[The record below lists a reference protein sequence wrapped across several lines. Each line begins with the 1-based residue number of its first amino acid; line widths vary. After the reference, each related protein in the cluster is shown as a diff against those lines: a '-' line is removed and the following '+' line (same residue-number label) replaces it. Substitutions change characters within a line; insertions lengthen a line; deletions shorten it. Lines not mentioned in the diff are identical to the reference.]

1 MRSLI
6 FLVLDLII
14 YSKNKGGGIL
24 ADKTTTVN
32 VNDLNADPATGDILG
47 AMQSQQAS
55 ISSVFSELK
64 NTSKNILNIYE
75 LQKEIKD
82 QIKRQ
87 ADITEKIFNLLML
100 WSRKGGISDPA
111 RSGSIGLNTG
121 NPIGGNGGGYSS
133 AVNSFTRTVNESS
146 KALANHNKQL
156 AQQKALQETLTAR
169 LEQLLVT
176 QRENF
181 SINQT
186 QLLKTQ
192 SSWDTAMG
200 DFIKKIQDKSHFS
213 FDSSPEDINSK
224 IKSNTLHISDI
235 DSGQSGITR
244 ALLEPITT
252 EYKMLFNSLLSSKNP
267 FTNNPDRITEFS
279 EEQIEEAK
287 RKAVDSA
294 NQRFDNL
301 DEEQKKELRQQ
312 YSEKQENLPT
322 LDEET
327 IKKAEEQASQEVKE
341 FITTLFRDLK
351 TTAGKLID
359 DQGNTQTLKRGDIE
373 GLTQLSDEELQ
384 KKLTSVDDNNVSSV
398 RDILN
403 QFQELYTTGKQKK
416 AEEQAPQEV
425 KESITTLFR
434 DLKNTAGKL
443 IDDQGNT
450 QTLKRGDIEGLT
462 QLSDDELQ
470 KKLTGVDA
478 NNVSSVRDTLNQF
491 QELYTTGK
499 QKKIDEL
506 ASQHK
511 EEASNALIDEAIKN
525 DMKDE
530 AFNASLNELGDVV
543 GGASDLLNTLPKVI
557 NMYNALS
564 QDKTFG
570 QGGKGKDVGNAAGTA
585 LGGIAG
591 ETISKSISTA
601 LIPELGPLGSVVG
614 EIIGKKLE
622 DTIISAFDAV
632 GELLDDVI
640 SAGQKLSQ
648 TAINVGFEKIR
659 QDVKTMGS
667 YQLDIYEQATQQLY
681 SAWDKNLSKISAT
694 QGYTKDAL
702 DTLQVDIAK
711 RLESEGY
718 GQAIN
723 VAQYSDLLTSTLSSN
738 LSGALAEE
746 FAYQSLILQKAIPE
760 FNSAQMAEQFAAIWS
775 KAEYEGSS
783 GKEQM
788 VIAMEQ
794 IAGAIKTIK
803 ETTEGNN
810 KFISAVPQ
818 YLTQAQTMVERAGGS
833 VDKVAEL
840 TTQMMAAE
848 GPMAAI
854 APQLSGFTGEL
865 IQILADQNNATSVA
879 LRSIMHDMDESIG
892 ILNTDFMKSFMDN
905 TQGTL
910 ETAYRALGEFIE
922 KNQDPGAEQEFYVA
936 MQDLFG
942 ISAEKL
948 SQIDFSY
955 IADKIAATNA
965 NLNTAAVLDAQ
976 ALVMSGETTTL
987 EEQLVNNT
995 ANMVMAQNAIADT
1008 LDNNLMRKLE
1018 KNELNMERLI
1028 YEEMATQSVELAENT
1043 LGFFKKIGDILFKII
1058 DPFGLIKGALGLV
1071 NSSVS
1076 AAESLS
1082 QNLENYEIAQT
1093 LSSVGESTEAS
1104 QAATEANTVGGANA
1118 AIAQGTQGSMLFG
1131 TRVDELQKAMDES
1144 GIAGSQGIGSLKS
1157 LAAMQIASSQSNA
1170 NKAAEASAQAV
1181 ELVNST
1187 VSNKSK
1193 EETESEFKA
1202 TTEQGA
1208 EALLEKATQGENR
1221 EIEVHDATLVI
1232 KEDTELIL
1240 ELVAQYSAVLEDIDS
1255 NLSIINS
1262 YTQEINQ
1269 TVWDTTGLIA
1279 GIQNTL
1285 DNMAV
1290 ASDDFWESIPRYL
1303 KLINEEVT
1311 IRTYKMRKD
1320 FYKDMGDGVD
1330 IVQNSLTV
1338 VSDYVKTIKDTLDGS
1353 GTTTSNK
1360 LENIFQELKVVD
1372 NNVQKN
1378 TSEIKT
1384 KLETGN
1390 SSLSTI
1396 DMKLGDINTLY
1407 SSQSTIIISYLSVTA
1422 MNTSQ
1427 TVSTLDRFIQT
1438 FESNMTSVI
1447 SKMETIRAMT
1457 QNVRDTVNTHGRNI
1471 KESMDTVSNNIL
1483 ISKNILDNIKI
1494 DTGNIDGKLDVQR
1507 GDLSEIRDKIIQA
1520 EHYLWETTEERGEY
1534 SLSRTNDILEGIRV
1548 SIQDQDGIHS
1558 KMDAANGYLFDIL
1571 RWLRET
1577 LDGKLNEI
1585 KNATE
1590 NVSVNVN
1597 NEYSYITQ

>member
-1 MRSLI
+1 M
-6 FLVLDLII
+6 
-14 YSKNKGGGIL
+14 
-24 ADKTTTVN
+24 ADKTTTTN
-32 VNDLNADPATGDILG
+32 MNDLNADPATGDILG

-64 NTSKNILNIYE
+64 NTSKNVLNIYE

-111 RSGSIGLNTG
+111 RSGSMGLNTG
-121 NPIGGNGGGYSS
+121 NPIGGNGGGGYSS
-133 AVNSFTRTVNESS
+133 AVNSFTRNINESS
-146 KALANHNKQL
+146 KSLANYNKQL
-156 AQQKALQETLTAR
+156 AQQKALQETLTSR
-169 LEQLLVT
+169 LEQLLIN

-181 SINQT
+181 SISQT

-200 DFIKKIQDKSHFS
+200 DFIKKIQDKSNFS

-224 IKSNTLHISDI
+224 IKSNTLQISDI
-235 DSGQSGITR
+235 DSGQEGITET
-244 ALLEPITT
+244 LLKPLTA

-267 FTNNPDRITEFS
+267 LTNNPDRITEFS
-279 EEQIEEAK
+279 AEQVDEAK

-294 NQRFDNL
+294 NQRFDSLN
-301 DEEQKKELRQQ
+301 EEQKKELRQE
-312 YSEKQENLPT
+312 YSEKQENKPT
-322 LDEET
+322 LDAET

-351 TTAGKLID
+351 NTAGKLID
-359 DQGNTQTLKRGDIE
+359 DQGNVQTLKRGDIE

-384 KKLTSVDDNNVSSV
+384 KKLT
-398 RDILN
+398 
-403 QFQELYTTGKQKK
+403 
-416 AEEQAPQEV
+416 
-425 KESITTLFR
+425 
-434 DLKNTAGKL
+434 
-443 IDDQGNT
+443 
-450 QTLKRGDIEGLT
+450 
-462 QLSDDELQ
+462 
-470 KKLTGVDA
+470 GVDA
-478 NNVSSVRDTLNQF
+478 NNVSSVRDALNQF
-491 QELYTTGK
+491 QDLYTTGK
-499 QKKIDEL
+499 QKKIEEL

-511 EEASNALIDEAIKN
+511 EEASNTLIDTAIKN
-525 DMKDE
+525 DMRDE
-530 AFNASLNELGDVV
+530 AFNASLKELGDVV
-543 GGASDLLNTLPKVI
+543 GSAGDLLNTLPKVMSI
-557 NMYNALS
+557 YDALS

-585 LGGIAG
+585 LGSVAG
-591 ETISKSISTA
+591 ESVSKAIGTT
-601 LIPELGPLGSVVG
+601 LIPALGPLGSVVG

-632 GELLDDVI
+632 GELLDNII
-640 SAGQKLSQ
+640 SSGQRLSQ

-667 YQLDIYEQATQQLY
+667 YQLDIYEKATQQLY
-681 SAWDKNLSKISAT
+681 SAWDKNLSKITAT

-702 DTLQVDIAK
+702 DNLQVDVAK

-723 VAQYSDLLTSTLSSN
+723 VAQYSDLLASTLSNN

-760 FNSAQMAEQFAAIWS
+760 FNSSQMAEQFAAIWS
-775 KAEYEGSS
+775 KAEYEGDS

-788 VIAMEQ
+788 VTAMEQ
-794 IAGAIKTIK
+794 IAGAIKTIE

-810 KFISAVPQ
+810 KFISTVPQ

-865 IQILADQNNATSVA
+865 VQILADQNNSTSVA

-892 ILNTDFMKSFMDN
+892 ILNTDFMKSFMEN

-922 KNQDPGAEQEFYVA
+922 KNQNPAAEQEFYVA

-955 IADKIAATNA
+955 IADKIATTNA
-965 NLNTAAVLDAQ
+965 SLNTAAVLDAQ
-976 ALVMSGETTTL
+976 ALVMDGETATL

-1008 LDNNLMRKLE
+1008 IDNNLMRKLE

-1028 YEEMATQSVELAENT
+1028 YEEMSTQSVELAENT

-1093 LSSVGESTEAS
+1093 LSSVGETTEAS

-1118 AIAQGTQGSMLFG
+1118 AIAQGAQGSMLFG

-1157 LAAMQIASSQSNA
+1157 LAAMQIAASESNA
-1170 NKAAEASAQAV
+1170 NKAAETSAQAV
-1181 ELVNST
+1181 EVVNST
-1187 VSNKSK
+1187 VTDKSK

-1221 EIEVHDATLVI
+1221 EIEVHDATLEI
-1232 KEDTELIL
+1232 KEDTKIIL
-1240 ELVAQYSAVLEDIDS
+1240 ETIVQYTVVLENIDS
-1255 NLSIINS
+1255 NIATINS

-1279 GIQNTL
+1279 GIQDTL
-1285 DNMAV
+1285 DDMSV
-1290 ASDDFWESIPRYL
+1290 ASNDFWESIPRYL
-1303 KLINEEVT
+1303 KLINDEVT

-1320 FYKDMGDGVD
+1320 FYKDMGDD
-1330 IVQNSLTV
+1330 IDTVQSSLTLI
-1338 VSDYVKTIKDTLDGS
+1338 SEYVRTIKDTMDGS
-1353 GTTTSNK
+1353 GTATTNK
-1360 LENIFQELKVVD
+1360 LENILQELKVVD

-1378 TSEIKT
+1378 TSEIKSKLETSNSSVSAIDT
-1384 KLETGN
+1384 KLEH
-1390 SSLSTI
+1390 L
-1396 DMKLGDINTLY
+1396 NTLC
-1407 SSQSTIIISYLSVTA
+1407 SSQSTVIVSYLSTTA

-1427 TVSTLDRFIQT
+1427 TISTLDRLIQT
-1438 FESNMTSVI
+1438 FESNISSIT

-1457 QNVRDTVNTHGRNI
+1457 QNVRDTVNTQGNNI
-1471 KESMDTVSNNIL
+1471 KDSINTVNNNVL
-1483 ISKNILDNIKI
+1483 TFRNILDDIKT
-1494 DTGNIDGKLDVQR
+1494 DTGNIYGRLDAQ
-1507 GDLSEIRDKIIQA
+1507 GYDLSEIRDKMIQA

-1534 SLSRTNDILEGIRV
+1534 SLSRTNDILEGIRM

-1558 KMDAANGYLFDIL
+1558 KMDAANEYLFDIL
-1571 RWLRET
+1571 NWLRET

>member
-1 MRSLI
+1 M
-6 FLVLDLII
+6 
-14 YSKNKGGGIL
+14 
-24 ADKTTTVN
+24 ADKTTTTN
-32 VNDLNADPATGDILG
+32 MNDLNADPATGDILG

-64 NTSKNILNIYE
+64 NTSKNVLNIYE

-111 RSGSIGLNTG
+111 RSGSMGLNTG
-121 NPIGGNGGGYSS
+121 NPIGGNGGGGYSS
-133 AVNSFTRTVNESS
+133 AVNSFTRNINESS
-146 KALANHNKQL
+146 KSLANYNKQL
-156 AQQKALQETLTAR
+156 AQQKALQETLTSR
-169 LEQLLVT
+169 LEQLLIN

-181 SINQT
+181 SISQT

-200 DFIKKIQDKSHFS
+200 DFIKKIQDKSNFS

-235 DSGQSGITR
+235 DIGQEGITET
-244 ALLEPITT
+244 LLKPLTA
-252 EYKMLFNSLLSSKNP
+252 EYKMLFNSLLYSKNP
-267 FTNNPDRITEFS
+267 LTNNPDRVTEFS

-294 NQRFDNL
+294 NQRFDSLN
-301 DEEQKKELRQQ
+301 EEQKKELRQQ

-359 DQGNTQTLKRGDIE
+359 DQGNVQTLKRGDIE

-403 QFQELYTTGKQKK
+403 QFQDLYTTGKQKK
-416 AEEQAPQEV
+416 IEELASQHKEEASQEV

-462 QLSDDELQ
+462 QLSNDELQ
-470 KKLTGVDA
+470 KRLTGVDA
-478 NNVSSVRDTLNQF
+478 DNVSSVKDILNQF

-506 ASQHK
+506 TSQHK

-525 DMKDE
+525 DMRDE
-530 AFNASLNELGDVV
+530 AFNASLKELGDVV
-543 GGASDLLNTLPKVI
+543 GSAGDLLNTLPKVMSI
-557 NMYNALS
+557 YDALS

-585 LGGIAG
+585 LGSVAG
-591 ETISKSISTA
+591 ESVSKAIGTT
-601 LIPELGPLGSVVG
+601 LIPALGPLGSVVG

-632 GELLDDVI
+632 GELLDNII
-640 SAGQKLSQ
+640 SSGQRLSQ

-667 YQLDIYEQATQQLY
+667 YQLDIYEKATQQLY
-681 SAWDKNLSKISAT
+681 SAWDKNLSKITAI

-702 DTLQVDIAK
+702 DNLQVDVAK

-723 VAQYSDLLTSTLSSN
+723 VAQYSDLLASTLSNN

-760 FNSAQMAEQFAAIWS
+760 FNSSQMAEQFAAIWS
-775 KAEYEGSS
+775 KAEYEGDS

-788 VIAMEQ
+788 VTAMEQ
-794 IAGAIKTIK
+794 IAGAIKTIE

-865 IQILADQNNATSVA
+865 VQILADQNNSTSVA

-892 ILNTDFMKSFMDN
+892 ILNTDFMKSFMEN

-922 KNQDPGAEQEFYVA
+922 KNQNPAAEQEFYVA

-955 IADKIAATNA
+955 IADKIATTNA
-965 NLNTAAVLDAQ
+965 SLNTAAVLDAQ
-976 ALVMSGETTTL
+976 ALVMDGETATL

-1008 LDNNLMRKLE
+1008 IDNNLMRKLE

-1028 YEEMATQSVELAENT
+1028 YEEMSTQSVELAENT

-1093 LSSVGESTEAS
+1093 LSSVGETTEAS

-1118 AIAQGTQGSMLFG
+1118 AIAQGAQGSMLFG
-1131 TRVDELQKAMDES
+1131 TRVDELQKAMDEF

-1157 LAAMQIASSQSNA
+1157 LAAMQIAASESNA
-1170 NKAAEASAQAV
+1170 NKAAETSAQAV
-1181 ELVNST
+1181 EVVNST
-1187 VSNKSK
+1187 VDNKSK

-1221 EIEVHDATLVI
+1221 EIEVHDATLEI
-1232 KEDTELIL
+1232 KEDTKIIL
-1240 ELVAQYSAVLEDIDS
+1240 ETIAQYTVVLENIDS
-1255 NLSIINS
+1255 NIATINS

-1279 GIQNTL
+1279 GIQDTL
-1285 DNMAV
+1285 DDMSV
-1290 ASDDFWESIPRYL
+1290 ASNDFWESIPRYL
-1303 KLINEEVT
+1303 KLINDEVT

-1320 FYKDMGDGVD
+1320 FYKDMGDD
-1330 IVQNSLTV
+1330 IDTVQSSLTLI
-1338 VSDYVKTIKDTLDGS
+1338 SEYVRTIKDTMDGS
-1353 GTTTSNK
+1353 GTATTNK
-1360 LENIFQELKVVD
+1360 LENILQELKVVD

-1378 TSEIKT
+1378 TSEIKSKLETSNSSVSAIDT
-1384 KLETGN
+1384 KLEH
-1390 SSLSTI
+1390 L
-1396 DMKLGDINTLY
+1396 NTLC
-1407 SSQSTIIISYLSVTA
+1407 SSQSTVIVSYLSTTA

-1427 TVSTLDRFIQT
+1427 TISTLDRLIQT
-1438 FESNMTSVI
+1438 FESNISSIT

-1457 QNVRDTVNTHGRNI
+1457 QNVRDTVNTQGNNI
-1471 KESMDTVSNNIL
+1471 KDSINTVNNNVL
-1483 ISKNILDNIKI
+1483 TFRNILDDIKT
-1494 DTGNIDGKLDVQR
+1494 DTGNIYGRLDAQ
-1507 GDLSEIRDKIIQA
+1507 GNDLSEIRDKMIQA

-1534 SLSRTNDILEGIRV
+1534 SLSRTNDILEGIRM

-1558 KMDAANGYLFDIL
+1558 KMDAANEYLFDIL
-1571 RWLRET
+1571 IWLRET